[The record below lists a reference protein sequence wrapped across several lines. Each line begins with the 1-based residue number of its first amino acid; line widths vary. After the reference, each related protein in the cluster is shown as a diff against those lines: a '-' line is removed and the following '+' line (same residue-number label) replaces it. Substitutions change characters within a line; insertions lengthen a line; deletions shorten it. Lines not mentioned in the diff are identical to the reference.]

1 MDYFIKSIDKNY
13 NEIHQ
18 MKEKLWSQHI
28 MIDNLHSMVEDL
40 RSLIG
45 KQQSLIES
53 QRILI
58 DNHERRFSE
67 IKGTN
72 P

>member
-1 MDYFIKSIDKNY
+1 MDYFTKSIDKNY
-13 NEIHQ
+13 IKMHQ
-18 MKEKLWSQHI
+18 MKEKLWSQHV
-28 MIDNLHSMVEDL
+28 MNDNFHSMIEDL

-67 IKGTN
+67 FKGIY
-72 P
+72 